1 MTTTTLGA
9 LPSSLIALS
18 SAVWAPIGKVRI
30 ARRPTELGDPHER
43 VGRQAPQELRQRAL
57 EVATIT
63 RLQRHLHLVLGIR
76 KLGVRAQEQQR
87 EVREEP
93 VQVVSER
100 SLTDR
105 DEYVAQVNGL
115 VAEPL
120 ADRLELLAEDLGH
133 PRQDVH
139 VPHQDRRE
147 PHRLA

>member
-57 EVATIT
+57 
-63 RLQRHLHLVLGIR
+63 
-76 KLGVRAQEQQR
+76 
-87 EVREEP
+87 
-93 VQVVSER
+93 
-100 SLTDR
+100 TDR

-147 PHRLA
+147 PHRLTPDQLGALG